1 VGRPPKPKK
10 SASAAAADALE
21 AWSVQCEMKSRI
33 DACLGLM
40 RKMLTVPDG
49 VLDANPWLLNCRN
62 GTVDLRTGAL
72 RAHRREDYITKLV
85 DLPYVVGAK
94 SALWE
99 RTVDEVYGGDAAMV
113 DFAQRWFGYCATGSV
128 REQCFVV
135 HWGSG
140 SNGKSTILET
150 VSRALGEYAGTAAP
164 GLLSG
169 DRGERHPTELADL
182 RGRRMVTA
190 HETQEGEPLREGFVK
205 SVTGG
210 DRIKARYMRGDFFEF
225 TPTHKLQL
233 LTNHQPVVRGQ
244 DDGIWRRIRLLPYLG
259 KWGDAAKLREWA
271 AEGVK
276 GARLKDE
283 KLPEKLAAEEELV
296 GVLAWVVEGARRWFE
311 SGLTLPAA
319 VVAAGAQYRAD
330 SDRLGLF
337 VHECCSLGATLR
349 EPLVGGMGAGLYPA
363 YTGWAKEGGMQPI
376 AKRKFLHELRRL
388 VPTFETSEAKV
399 RDGSSR
405 RTVLMV
411 HGISLASD
419 DNSSATGSA

>member
-1 VGRPPKPKK
+1 VGRPGKAPKT
-10 SASAAAADALE
+10 ASAALADALD
-21 AWSVQCEMKSRI
+21 AWSVQCEMKPRI
-33 DACLGLM
+33 DACIGLM
-40 RKMLTVPDG
+40 RKMLTVPDDM
-49 VLDANPWLLNCRN
+49 LDANPWLLNCRN

-72 RAHRREDYITKLV
+72 REHRREDYITKLT
-85 DLPYVVGAK
+85 DLNYVPGAR

-99 RTVDEVYGGDAAMV
+99 KTVSEVYGGDAAV
-113 DFAQRWFGYCATGSV
+113 IDFAQRWFGYCATGSV

-169 DRGERHPTELADL
+169 DRGERHPTEVADL

-190 HETQEGEPLREGFVK
+190 HETQEGEPLREGFIK

-225 TPTHKLQL
+225 TPTHKLQM
-233 LTNHQPVVRGQ
+233 LTNHPPIVRGQ

-259 KWGDAAKLREWA
+259 RWGDEEKLKVWA

-283 KLPEKLAAEEELV
+283 KLPEKLSAEEELV
-296 GVLAWVVEGARRWFE
+296 GVLAWIVEGARCWFE
-311 SGLTLPAA
+311 SGLTMPAA
-319 VVAAGAQYRAD
+319 VVVAGAQYRAD
-330 SDRLGLF
+330 SDRVGAF
-337 VHECCSLGATLR
+337 VHECCVVGVAFR

-363 YTGWAKEGGMQPI
+363 YTGWAKEGGMQPL
-376 AKRKFLHELRRL
+376 AKRKFLQELRRL
-388 VPTFETSEAKV
+388 VPTLETNETTL
-399 RDGSSR
+399 RDGGAK
-405 RTVLMV
+405 RTVTMV
-411 HGISLASD
+411 NGIALATGDDLAS
-419 DNSSATGSA
+419 